1 MEPDPNLFGIRGF
14 LIDAPGL
21 RVAPQPPRW
30 RHHRRERPDRGGRR
44 LRRSAQTAS
53 APHPSAGSTAERS
66 AIFPG
71 LIDCHTHLPQYSAV
85 ARGESQLLPWLRENI
100 FPVERE
106 FTGPKAREEAP
117 LFFHELAR
125 NGTTTAMV
133 YAAIYEDS
141 CDVGFEAAEQS
152 GLRVI
157 LGKMMMD
164 LGSYG
169 QLQPKKILSVS
180 LIESERLC
188 RKWHG
193 AAEGRLEYAFSPA
206 FRGDLLGETDAQRG
220 ASWRTRFDAY
230 LQTHL
235 AENREEIEKVHNLYM
250 SARDY
255 TDVYEKC
262 GLLTPKTMLG
272 HCIHLNAREIDAIA
286 AAQSSVAHCP
296 TSNLFLGSGLLK
308 LDQLLQAG
316 LAIGLGSDVAAG
328 PELNMWQVM
337 RGALDVQKARNMF
350 EPNLP
355 RLRPSEA
362 FYLATSGGAR
372 ALGKSAT
379 IGTLDVGKE
388 ADMLVV
394 DLAALLPYGKQGQRF
409 DDLTTEDILALCIY
423 RGGPHA
429 TLETYV
435 RGKCVYRAPEID
447 RLPMN
452 ETALDPIAI
461 ALQEDIGA
469 GDITTEFFVPD
480 GLRAL
485 GRIVAR
491 ERAIVA
497 GGETAAEVFRRVDP
511 RLNVDILQPDGSA
524 LIGGETILEVRG
536 VGPLDSDRRT
546 RRPEFSPAPQRGRHV
561 DPPIRGG
568 HRQVA
573 AKILDTRKTTPGL
586 RALEKAAVVAGGG
599 ANHRFSLND
608 MVLVKD
614 NHLSCRLGASL
625 DSPARSSACAR
636 SAREFGSKWRR
647 IGSSKCARS
656 SRLKASTSSCSTT

>member
-1 MEPDPNLFGIRGF
+1 MQSDPSPFGIRGF
-14 LIDAPGL
+14 LIDAPDYGSL
-21 RVAPQPPRW
+21 RS
-30 RHHRRERPDRGGRR
+30 HRDGAIIVEDGRIAEVGDYAD
-44 LRRSAQTAS
+44 LRRRQRP
-53 APHPSAGSTAERS
+53 APVRWIDHGSV

-106 FTGPKAREEAP
+106 FTGPRAREEAP

-141 CDVGFEAAEQS
+141 CEIGFEAAEQS

-180 LIESERLC
+180 LVESERLC

-193 AAEGRLEYAFSPA
+193 AADGRLEYAFSPRFA
-206 FRGDLLGETDAQRG
+206 VTCSEKLMRSAAELAQRFG
-220 ASWRTRFDAY
+220 AY

-235 AENREEIEKVHNLYM
+235 AENREELEKVHHLHM

-262 GLLTPKTMLG
+262 GLLTARTVLG
-272 HCIHLNAREIDAIA
+272 HCIHLSAREIDAIA
-286 AAQSSVAHCP
+286 AAQSSIAHCP

-308 LDQLLQAG
+308 LDQLLKAG
-316 LAIGLGSDVAAG
+316 LAVGLGSDVAAG

-337 RGALDVQKARNMF
+337 RGALDVQKARTMT
-350 EPNLP
+350 EPNLQ

-372 ALGKSAT
+372 ALGKADT
-379 IGTLDVGKE
+379 IGALDADKE
-388 ADMLVV
+388 ADLIVI
-394 DLAALLPYGKQGQRF
+394 DLNALLPYGKQSRRL
-409 DDLTTEDILALCIY
+409 DDLSAEDILALCIY

-435 RGKCVYRAPEID
+435 RGKSVYRAPHLAD
-447 RLPMN
+447 R
-452 ETALDPIAI
+452 A
-461 ALQEDIGA
+461 
-469 GDITTEFFVPD
+469 
-480 GLRAL
+480 
-485 GRIVAR
+485 
-491 ERAIVA
+491 
-497 GGETAAEVFRRVDP
+497 
-511 RLNVDILQPDGSA
+511 
-524 LIGGETILEVRG
+524 
-536 VGPLDSDRRT
+536 
-546 RRPEFSPAPQRGRHV
+546 
-561 DPPIRGG
+561 
-568 HRQVA
+568 
-573 AKILDTRKTTPGL
+573 
-586 RALEKAAVVAGGG
+586 
-599 ANHRFSLND
+599 
-608 MVLVKD
+608 
-614 NHLSCRLGASL
+614 
-625 DSPARSSACAR
+625 
-636 SAREFGSKWRR
+636 
-647 IGSSKCARS
+647 
-656 SRLKASTSSCSTT
+656 